1 MKQNPAHAPGFFI
14 KTTIFI
20 VMNCY
25 DVIVVGGGLA
35 GLTASLHLA
44 KKGHHVVVFEKQR
57 YPRHKVCGEYVSN
70 EIVPY
75 LERLGL
81 SMKESRAVSIDT
93 LQLSSSTGKYLE
105 TELPLGGKGISR
117 FSLDNKLYHV
127 AVANGVCFRFESVS
141 KINFENHGFKV
152 ITEANEMYTSKI
164 AIGAYGKRS
173 SLDKAMN
180 RDFINRKSAWMAVKA
195 HYNYEDFPENVV
207 ALHNFHGGY
216 GGLSKT
222 ETGAVNFCYLATYK
236 SFQKEKNIVNFNK
249 NIVARNPFLGEFL
262 QNATP
267 LFEQPLTIAQISFQ
281 PKENVENH
289 VLMCGD
295 TAGLIHPLC
304 GNGMAMAIHSA
315 KIAAELIDVFLDGE
329 QSYSDRSALEKE
341 YQRLWEKA
349 FRRRL
354 WTGRR
359 LQQLLLNQN
368 LSNVVLSSIFMAPG
382 VLKRL
387 IKNTHGQPIY

>member
-1 MKQNPAHAPGFFI
+1 MI
-14 KTTIFI
+14 
-20 VMNCY
+20 MNCY

-44 KKGHHVVVFEKQR
+44 KMGHHVLVFEKQR
-57 YPRHKVCGEYVSN
+57 YPHHKVCGEYVSN

-75 LERLGL
+75 LERLGV
-81 SMKESRAVSIDT
+81 SMEESRAVSIDT
-93 LQLSSSTGKYLE
+93 LQLSSTNGKFLE

-117 FSLDNKLYHV
+117 FLFDDKLYR
-127 AVANGVCFRFESVS
+127 AAMANGVHFRFERVFNT
-141 KINFENHGFKV
+141 NFENPVFKV
-152 ITEANEMYTSKI
+152 ITENNETYTSKI
-164 AIGAYGKRS
+164 VIGAYGKRS

-180 RDFINRKSAWMAVKA
+180 RDFIKKKSAWMAVKA
-195 HYNYEDFPENVV
+195 HYEYKNFPENVV
-207 ALHNFHGGY
+207 ALHNFRGGY
-216 GGLSKT
+216 GGLSRT
-222 ETGAVNFCYLATYK
+222 ETGAVNFCYLATYE
-236 SFQKEKNIVNFNK
+236 SFQKEKNIAEFNAK
-249 NIVARNPFLGEFL
+249 VVAKNPFLGEFL
-262 QNATP
+262 RKATP
-267 LFEQPLTIAQISFQ
+267 LFEQPLTIAQISFH
-281 PKENVENH
+281 PKKNVENH

-315 KIAAELIDVFLDGE
+315 KIAAELVDIFLNGE
-329 QSYSDRSALEKE
+329 QRYSDRSELEKE
-341 YQRLWEKA
+341 YQRQWKKA

-368 LSNVVLSSIFMAPG
+368 LSNTLLSSIFMVPS

-387 IKNTHGQPIY
+387 IKNTHGEPIH